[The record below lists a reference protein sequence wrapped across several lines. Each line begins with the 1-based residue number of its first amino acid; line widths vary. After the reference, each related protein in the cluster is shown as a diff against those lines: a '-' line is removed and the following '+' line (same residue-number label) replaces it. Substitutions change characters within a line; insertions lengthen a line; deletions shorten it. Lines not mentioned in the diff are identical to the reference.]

1 MRITVGQLRRI
12 IREVAEESSSSSGSW
27 KSSLEEVEEQLKNAK
42 DANMSDQVDALK
54 AGYEALKA
62 AMESYASEVDL
73 DKLKEMRSQAREFM
87 TKLDRIVQSIPE
99 RPNAR
104 NDDPVRLYAGLIS
117 IQKQRLKKVSA
128 EIENSIFS
136 VNNVQKQK
144 MSEIEDLI
152 KAIDG
157 DIGNAKA
164 GLTKSQ
170 DRVWKF
176 LRFALGG
183 LNESYNDLKNHG
195 EPVASAMKKW
205 PEYEEFFTMIVEEAP
220 TSTRATPET
229 VEEFKKKLMTHPL
242 YRQSKSVDGSFDEP
256 K

>member
-1 MRITVGQLRRI
+1 
-12 IREVAEESSSSSGSW
+12 
-27 KSSLEEVEEQLKNAK
+27 
-42 DANMSDQVDALK
+42 MSDQVDALNAGHK
-54 AGYEALKA
+54 AMKA

-73 DKLKEMRSQAREFM
+73 DKLNDMREQARGFM
-87 TKLDRIVQSIPE
+87 SRLDRIIQSIPE
-99 RPNAR
+99 NPKAR

-117 IQKQRLKKVSA
+117 VQKQRLKKVSA
-128 EIENSIFS
+128 VIENSIFT
-136 VNNVQKQK
+136 VNNVQKQNMK
-144 MSEIEDLI
+144 ELDDLV

-164 GLTKSQ
+164 GLTRSRDK
-170 DRVWKF
+170 VWKF

-183 LNESYNDLKNHG
+183 LNEAYKKLKDNG
-195 EPVASAMKKW
+195 EPVAAAMKKW
-205 PEYEEFFTMIVEEAP
+205 PEYEEFFSMIVEEAP

-229 VEEFKKKLMTHPL
+229 VEAFKEKLMSHPL